1 MLDKILKDPIEITK
15 RDDISTW
22 KEAHETF
29 MEIQEILGTSS
40 KDDIKNKLLPH
51 IRNLKEI
58 YDKFNKKN
66 NKLMVSEE
74 LKYAYILYTFGSICH
89 FCYKNNI
96 CDNFSADRVKEI
108 FKTIMENVLVKS
120 RDKLPN
126 EYEILK
132 ERLIDE
138 WNLSMH
144 QDLKKAQIEKLT
156 RCYPLSA
163 IHRKNLAD
171 YYLGRE
177 SNYTLARNEFERAL
191 QLDPDDSKIRYNIG
205 VTYIKDALQSKSDR
219 ARARMFEQADNYLS
233 QAFDL
238 SKSDIYKIR
247 ILFWRGY
254 ASFLRN
260 DREKIIPFLKT
271 AQSMA
276 RANGLDMDEDLLI
289 TNELADAYLE
299 SKRYNEARSE
309 FKYLIKK
316 LDKNITD
323 SSIGTGLDF
332 NLSLISIAAMA
343 RLSLASSYIDRDV
356 SLDEASLLLD
366 EACYII
372 KRMKNDAEKFRMF
385 KALFFGCKGWLEF
398 KKYKILKL
406 SESFMSNT
414 SKISNLKIDSTIELS
429 YPFLLKD
436 AFIFPAKGNDKIEL
450 RRTIDNEYLLGAA
463 LLSNVKIPELTLS
476 SIKLKNIVI
485 DSIAI
490 KSANLNDRCT
500 IKYDEID
507 NGIMNSVY
515 NWGLKQCKLGDVDP
529 STKYIKR
536 ASISDAIVSRLVAEK
551 IDIKLAELSESDIDP
566 GLMDIAIKDLKRSTE
581 LYSDPQIYIYLAKV
595 YEFKM
600 LDEKDNDKKAILKEL
615 ALEACQNAFD
625 TDLHARYSDKISSL
639 QKDLRDDKKS
649 HIDDQKEGTSNTP
662 GMKGMAKEEIKTPKN
677 ESK

>member
-163 IHRKNLAD
+163 IHRKNLGD
-171 YYLGRE
+171 YYFYKE
-177 SNYTLARNEFERAL
+177 SNYTLARNEFKRAL
-191 QLDPDDSKIRYNIG
+191 QLDPDDSKIRFKIA
-205 VTYIKDALQSKSDR
+205 VTYIKEAEQSTSDR
-219 ARARMFEQADNYLS
+219 DLMLEQSDIYFSHAFNLS
-233 QAFDL
+233 QD
-238 SKSDIYKIR
+238 DIYKIR

-254 ASFLRN
+254 ASILRN
-260 DREKIIPFLKT
+260 DKEQIITFFKT

-276 RANGLDMDEDLLI
+276 RANSLDMDEDLII
-289 TNELADAYLE
+289 THEIANAYLE
-299 SKRYNEARSE
+299 SKRYNEAKLE
-309 FKYLIKK
+309 FSYLINK
-316 LDKNITD
+316 LDKNINDKT
-323 SSIGTGLDF
+323 IGTRLGLEI
-332 NLSLISIAAMA
+332 SLRDIAAMA